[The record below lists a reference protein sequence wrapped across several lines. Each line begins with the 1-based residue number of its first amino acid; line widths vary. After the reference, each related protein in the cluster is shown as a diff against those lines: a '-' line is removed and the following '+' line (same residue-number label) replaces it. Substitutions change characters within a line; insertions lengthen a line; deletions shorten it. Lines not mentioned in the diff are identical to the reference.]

1 MKGRFKFLK
10 TELDKL
16 IKEKRKI
23 FKNKLLPEET
33 KETNIDLKQPIEKK
47 EKNEKNKDLFHFLN
61 LKYNILNNTLKKLSL
76 LIQNEIEEN
85 KDEMNNYL
93 KCIKDNKNTIK
104 KDLSKEEKNIEN
116 NLEKIKSNY
125 DSYIQ
130 NNTSINKSQNNNK
143 ENNTDEN
150 KIKLGKI
157 INILDKSKKRDDNN
171 FNQIKKDL
179 KEKTNEINK
188 EINDEKNKANF
199 INNTLI
205 KKYLYNINNELDK
218 GKSYEYLKR
227 NEYKETI
234 NSILNDI
241 LLKLGMEK

>member
-1 MKGRFKFLK
+1 MKGRFKILK
-10 TELDKL
+10 TEFDKL

-23 FKNKLLPEET
+23 LKKELITEEKKDINIELNQT
-33 KETNIDLKQPIEKK
+33 KEND
-47 EKNEKNKDLFHFLN
+47 KDIFHFLN
-61 LKYNILNNTLKKLSL
+61 LKYNILNNTLKKLCF

-85 KDEMNNYL
+85 KDESNNYL
-93 KCIKDNKNTIK
+93 KYMKDSKNCIKNE
-104 KDLSKEEKNIEN
+104 LSNEEKNIEN
-116 NLEKIKSNY
+116 NLQKIKSDY
-125 DSYIQ
+125 DNYIQ
-130 NNTSINKSQNNNK
+130 NNKTVNNPKINEQ
-143 ENNTDEN
+143 ENNLDEN
-150 KIKLGKI
+150 KIKLGQI
-157 INILDKSKKRDDNN
+157 INILDKSNKRDDNN
-171 FNQIKKDL
+171 FIQLRKDL

-188 EINDEKNKANF
+188 EIKNEKNKINF
-199 INNTLI
+199 INNNNI

>member
-16 IKEKRKI
+16 IKEKRKL
-23 FKNKLLPEET
+23 FKNKLIPEEN
-33 KETNIDLKQPIEKK
+33 KETNIAFKQPI
-47 EKNEKNKDLFHFLN
+47 EKNEKNKDIFHFLN
-61 LKYNILNNTLKKLSL
+61 LKYNILNNTLKKLSF
-76 LIQNEIEEN
+76 LIQNETEEN
-85 KDEMNNYL
+85 KDEIYSYL
-93 KCIKDNKNTIK
+93 KYIQDSKISIK

-116 NLEKIKSNY
+116 NLQKVKLNY
-125 DSYIQ
+125 DNYIQ
-130 NNTSINKSQNNNK
+130 DNTCINNPQNDNQENNK
-143 ENNTDEN
+143 DEN

-171 FNQIKKDL
+171 FIQIKKDL
-179 KEKTNEINK
+179 KEKISEIKK
-188 EINDEKNKANF
+188 EMIEEKNKANF
-199 INNTLI
+199 INNNSV

>member
-1 MKGRFKFLK
+1 MKGRFKILK
-10 TELDKL
+10 TEFDKL

-23 FKNKLLPEET
+23 LKKELITEEKKDINIELNQT
-33 KETNIDLKQPIEKK
+33 KEND
-47 EKNEKNKDLFHFLN
+47 KDIFHFLN
-61 LKYNILNNTLKKLSL
+61 LKYNILNNTLKKLCF

-85 KDEMNNYL
+85 KDESNNYL
-93 KCIKDNKNTIK
+93 KYMKDSKNCIKNE
-104 KDLSKEEKNIEN
+104 LSNEEKNIEN
-116 NLEKIKSNY
+116 NLQKIKSDY
-125 DSYIQ
+125 DNYIQ
-130 NNTSINKSQNNNK
+130 NNETVNNPNNNEK
-143 ENNTDEN
+143 ENNLDEN
-150 KIKLGKI
+150 KIKLGQI

-171 FNQIKKDL
+171 FIQLRKDL

-188 EINDEKNKANF
+188 EIKNEKNKINF
-199 INNTLI
+199 INNNNI

>member
-1 MKGRFKFLK
+1 MKGRFKILK
-10 TELDKL
+10 TEFDKL

-23 FKNKLLPEET
+23 LK
-33 KETNIDLKQPIEKK
+33 KELITEEKK
-47 EKNEKNKDLFHFLN
+47 DINIELNQIKEKDKDIFHFLN
-61 LKYNILNNTLKKLSL
+61 LKYNILNNTLKKLCF

-85 KDEMNNYL
+85 KDESNNYL
-93 KCIKDNKNTIK
+93 KNIQDSKNCIKNE
-104 KDLSKEEKNIEN
+104 LSIEEKNIED
-116 NLEKIKSNY
+116 NLQKIKSDY
-125 DSYIQ
+125 DNYIQ
-130 NNTSINKSQNNNK
+130 NNKTVNNPKINGQ
-143 ENNTDEN
+143 ENNLDEN
-150 KIKLGKI
+150 KIKLGQI
-157 INILDKSKKRDDNN
+157 INILDKSNKRDDNN
-171 FNQIKKDL
+171 FIQLRKDL

-188 EINDEKNKANF
+188 EIKSEKNKINF
-199 INNTLI
+199 INNNNI

>member
-1 MKGRFKFLK
+1 MKGRFKILK
-10 TELDKL
+10 TEFDKL

-23 FKNKLLPEET
+23 LKKELITEEKKDINIELNQT
-33 KETNIDLKQPIEKK
+33 KEND
-47 EKNEKNKDLFHFLN
+47 KDIFHFLN
-61 LKYNILNNTLKKLSL
+61 LKYNILNNTLKKLCF

-85 KDEMNNYL
+85 KDESNNYL
-93 KCIKDNKNTIK
+93 KYMKDSKNCIKNE
-104 KDLSKEEKNIEN
+104 LSNEEKNIEN
-116 NLEKIKSNY
+116 NLQKIKSDYGN
-125 DSYIQ
+125 YIQ
-130 NNTSINKSQNNNK
+130 NNETVNNPKINEE
-143 ENNTDEN
+143 ENNLDEN
-150 KIKLGKI
+150 KIKLGQI
-157 INILDKSKKRDDNN
+157 INILDKSNKRDDNN
-171 FNQIKKDL
+171 FIQLRKDL

-188 EINDEKNKANF
+188 EIKNEKNKINF
-199 INNTLI
+199 INNNNI